1 MRFLVLLLAVGLL
14 QTVPAAV
21 SYVDIIGRS
30 GIQFRHENSPTPD
43 KYLVETM
50 GSGGAFI
57 DYDGDGFLD
66 IFLINGGWVPGTSK
80 TRNLNHALYRNKHD
94 GTFEDVT
101 TKTRIEP
108 NTAFGMGAAVADY
121 DSDGKDDLFITN
133 FNGPNVLYHNEG
145 NGTFSNV
152 TQKAGVGGDAQ
163 WSASASFLDYDNDG
177 RLDLWITRYVDHSL
191 TNNKVCV
198 PYNDKNIRGYC
209 TPQVYNGL
217 SNLLYHNEGSGRFT
231 DVSQQAGITAY
242 LGKGLGVTVL
252 DFNDDGYSDVYVA
265 NDSVTNFLF
274 RNNKDGTFSEIALE
288 TGVALDE
295 NGHPQ
300 AGMGTFSGDIDGD
313 GRQDIVVTNLDFE
326 YLAVY
331 RNLGR
336 GIFEDA
342 STRTGV
348 QLASRAFVGFG
359 VALLD
364 FDNDGDLDLFA
375 ANGHILDN
383 ASQIREGAQ
392 YAQRKLLFEN
402 NRGLFKE
409 NAAGHGA
416 ALTKPQVSRGLA
428 VGDYDNDGAL
438 DLLVTNCGGSPS
450 LLHNEGA
457 SKNSWLTVKLVGTK
471 SNSNG
476 IGARIELAAGPTKQI
491 RDVTAGG
498 SYLSSNDY
506 RIHFGLGNWSDEV
519 TITVRWPSGKTQTTK
534 SKPRQM
540 TVIREEP

>member
-1 MRFLVLLLAVGLL
+1 V
-14 QTVPAAV
+14 
-21 SYVDIIGRS
+21 
-30 GIQFRHENSPTPD
+30 
-43 KYLVETM
+43 
-50 GSGGAFI
+50 
-57 DYDGDGFLD
+57 
-66 IFLINGGWVPGTSK
+66 
-80 TRNLNHALYRNKHD
+80 
-94 GTFEDVT
+94 
-101 TKTRIEP
+101 
-108 NTAFGMGAAVADY
+108 
-121 DSDGKDDLFITN
+121 
-133 FNGPNVLYHNEG
+133 
-145 NGTFSNV
+145 
-152 TQKAGVGGDAQ
+152 
-163 WSASASFLDYDNDG
+163 
-177 RLDLWITRYVDHSL
+177 
-191 TNNKVCV
+191 
-198 PYNDKNIRGYC
+198 
-209 TPQVYNGL
+209 
-217 SNLLYHNEGSGRFT
+217 
-231 DVSQQAGITAY
+231 
-242 LGKGLGVTVL
+242 
-252 DFNDDGYSDVYVA
+252 
-265 NDSVTNFLF
+265 
-274 RNNKDGTFSEIALE
+274 ALE
-288 TGVALDE
+288 SGVALDE
-295 NGHPQ
+295 KGHPQ

-326 YLAVY
+326 YLDVY
-331 RNLGR
+331 RNMGR

-416 ALTKPQVSRGLA
+416 VLTKPQVSRGLA

-438 DLLVTNCGGSPS
+438 DLLVTNCGGAPS

-476 IGARIELAAGPTKQI
+476 IGARIELVAGPTKQV

-506 RIHFGLGNWSDEV
+506 RAHFGLGNWNSEV
-519 TITVRWPSGKTQTTK
+519 TLSVRWPSGKTQTTK
-534 SKPRQM
+534 TTPRQM
-540 TVIREEP
+540 IVVREEP